1 MILELRVIRSIF
13 DLIYIC
19 KYYYIYIY
27 HIYIIYISYI
37 YIYIYISYYI
47 YNASPLESIGS
58 LSLDHRFSSGAQER
72 HRGKLRAPGYEDF
85 HQPVITALDD
95 GKILTGK
102 PDQFDG
108 KNRWFPVKIFPT
120 KPIH

>member
-13 DLIYIC
+13 DLIYI
-19 KYYYIYIY
+19 YVNI
-27 HIYIIYISYI
+27 IIYISYHI
-37 YIYIYISYYI
+37 YIYISYIYISYYI

-95 GKILTGK
+95 GKILTESPINLMVK
-102 PDQFDG
+102 TDG
-108 KNRWFPVKIFPT
+108 FRLRFSQQNQSIEVS
-120 KPIH
+120 